1 MVRAPLTALVAVLTL
16 GFATACES
24 PPPPPPP
31 APDTSE
37 FEESP
42 PPPPAPVVKRV
53 IELQT
58 VYFDFDRSDIRGDQ
72 TSALR
77 SNADQIGGLSGAV
90 TIQGHTDERG
100 SEEYNL
106 ALGERRAR
114 SVKRYLVD
122 LGVPS
127 SKLRTVSYGEAR
139 PAVPGHNESAWQ
151 YNRRAEFATSQ

>member
-1 MVRAPLTALVAVLTL
+1 M
-16 GFATACES
+16 ACSS
-24 PPPPPPP
+24 PPPPPPDSGP
-31 APDTSE
+31 GPE
-37 FEESP
+37 FTESP
-42 PPPPAPVVKRV
+42 PPAPAPTPVRRNVD
-53 IELQT
+53 LQT
-58 VYFDFDRSDIRGDQ
+58 VYFDFDRADIRGDQ
-72 TSALR
+72 QSALR
-77 SNADQIGGLSGAV
+77 SNSDQIGSLSGAV
-90 TIQGHTDERG
+90 TVQGHTDERG

-122 LGVPS
+122 LGVSS

>member
-1 MVRAPLTALVAVLTL
+1 MVRASLTALVAVFTMS
-16 GFATACES
+16 FAMACS
-24 PPPPPPP
+24 TPPPPPPVVE
-31 APDTSE
+31 TEEE
-37 FEESP
+37 FTEVEVVEV
-42 PPPPAPVVKRV
+42 ATPVKTNVD
-53 IELQT
+53 LQV

-72 TSALR
+72 QSALR
-77 SNADQIGGLSGAV
+77 SNSDQISNLPGAV
-90 TIQGHTDERG
+90 TVQGHTDERG

-122 LGVPS
+122 LGVSS

-151 YNRRAEFATSQ
+151 YNRRAEFATAE